1 MAYNF
6 DNMTCR
12 EFTEVLSSRDS
23 VPGGGGAAAMVGA
36 IAVSLGN
43 MVGNLTTGK
52 PQYAAVEPEIQAA
65 LEQGEQ
71 LRQHLLDL
79 VEADAAA
86 FAPMSAVFKMPKST
100 DEEKAARKAAMND
113 AMKNAVKPQMD
124 LMDTC
129 LDVLRLMAFYVEK
142 GSRIMVSDAAVGAA
156 LCRGV
161 MESGYINVVVNTSAI
176 DDLAYTGD
184 TEKRAEEMLDA
195 GKRIADLIVG
205 RSLEMMRSQW

>member
-1 MAYNF
+1 
-6 DNMTCR
+6 
-12 EFTEVLSSRDS
+12 
-23 VPGGGGAAAMVGA
+23 
-36 IAVSLGN
+36 
-43 MVGNLTTGK
+43 
-52 PQYAAVEPEIQAA
+52 
-65 LEQGEQ
+65 
-71 LRQHLLDL
+71 
-79 VEADAAA
+79 
-86 FAPMSAVFKMPKST
+86 
-100 DEEKAARKAAMND
+100 
-113 AMKNAVKPQMD
+113 MD